1 MNKFLATIAIVAAF
15 GLAGTSANAGI
26 FSNVVGNVTSPIAQ
40 AKRSS
45 SPGPDMSWLKAVT
58 KQRKKFEN
66 AENYRSCVNLYG
78 QTAAA
83 VKGCQKVWA
92 NKLPNAENNDNYRR
106 CANMYGVGP
115 CQKIWVGKL

>member
-15 GLAGTSANAGI
+15 SLAGTSANAGI
-26 FSNVVGNVTSPIAQ
+26 
-40 AKRSS
+40 
-45 SPGPDMSWLKAVT
+45 DMSWLKVVT
-58 KQRKKFEN
+58 KQRKTLEN

-78 QTAAA
+78 QTSAA

-115 CQKIWVGKL
+115 CQKIWAGKL